1 MSAFTLD
8 LSCHCCPA
16 AFMRYVSFHFYG
28 IKKTFKIKERVQK
41 TLRVGVASGWA
52 WQNAVELEQFR
63 FLCCFRLFAIC
74 IFADK
79 QQPLNSHYGKTNI

>member
-8 LSCHCCPA
+8 LSCHRCPA
-16 AFMRYVSFHFYG
+16 AFMHYVS
-28 IKKTFKIKERVQK
+28 IKTTFKIKEPVQK

-52 WQNAVELEQFR
+52 WQSAVELKQFR

-79 QQPLNSHYGKTNI
+79 QQPLNSH